1 MIEREEWKHR
11 RKVETEYRSPYGEI
25 IRNSEISPIVQVQCR
40 PGLLVHAMEIESQV
54 ILPRE
59 LDDLSSFIQEKPES
73 LATATAELQAIALRA
88 TKFIFDLA
96 LRSEP
101 ASLPHIENLLS
112 SLKQSQAPQTR
123 SQTRANAKRKRSPS
137 PVLES
142 PKKVTIKNTP
152 LPSLFI
158 EDMNEDQIWQQLDL
172 RAAPLCSNLL
182 LLEGET
188 EDDMELP
195 DGVYDDQED
204 EEGDEISEESDD
216 SEEIEHTDDS
226 EEDTGGSEEMTDLR
240 EELSEDEEDDSDHH
254 PSLLDVVKVKPSVK
268 RAVAKR
274 PKSDLDDDFFSLDA
288 FNRETEEAE
297 ATAVSRG
304 QLRRE
309 SDDDDDDEGDSI
321 DLFRPVDDVY
331 DSNDNASEDGA
342 EPLYK
347 DFFDVP
353 RGSGSKAITNTSSS
367 KSKVR
372 FSEQVRVKSIKA
384 KGKGLPVASLME
396 DDDSDDESGLDMYLE
411 DPDEVMMDAEVEESF
426 VDEYEGG
433 DEDEDDEGR
442 ATIERLKDDLFA
454 EEDEPDS
461 NMTTYEKRM
470 AALQAQIKELEA
482 ENVAKKDWVLMGE
495 ATSRSR
501 PQDSLLQEDLEFERT
516 MKAVPVVTEAVVQGL
531 EERIKARIKDGQF
544 DDVVRIRAIDDK
556 PFLPSRFFELQD
568 TKSSQSLAQIYEDEY
583 VVAQNGGTGGDDRD
597 GRLKKEHDEITKL
610 WDSICSKL
618 DALCNAH
625 YTPKAPKATISTVS
639 NVSAA
644 TLESAL
650 PTSKT
655 VSSMLAPEEVFKTAS
670 SDPRARSELTPA
682 EKRTLRAKERKA
694 RRKTRDALDKSVHK
708 YAKTKSGKTS
718 SKKTS

>member
-1 MIEREEWKHR
+1 
-11 RKVETEYRSPYGEI
+11 
-25 IRNSEISPIVQVQCR
+25 
-40 PGLLVHAMEIESQV
+40 MEIESQV

-195 DGVYDDQED
+195 DGMYDDQED
-204 EEGDEISEESDD
+204 EEGDEVLEESED

-254 PSLLDVVKVKPSVK
+254 PSLLDVVKVKSSVK

-309 SDDDDDDEGDSI
+309 SDDDDDEGDSI
-321 DLFRPVDDVY
+321 DLFRPIDDVY

-347 DFFDVP
+347 DFFDAP

-396 DDDSDDESGLDMYLE
+396 DDDSDDESGLNMYLE
-411 DPDEVMMDAEVEESF
+411 DPDEVMMDAEAEESF
-426 VDEYEGG
+426 VDEDEDGDG
-433 DEDEDDEGR
+433 DEDEDEDDEGR

-516 MKAVPVVTEAVVQGL
+516 MKAVPVITETVVQGL
-531 EERIKARIKDGQF
+531 EERIKARIKDGRF

-670 SDPRARSELTPA
+670 SDLRARSELTPA

>member
-1 MIEREEWKHR
+1 
-11 RKVETEYRSPYGEI
+11 
-25 IRNSEISPIVQVQCR
+25 
-40 PGLLVHAMEIESQV
+40 MEIESKV

-59 LDDLSSFIQEKPES
+59 LDGLSSFIQEKPES
-73 LATATAELQAIALRA
+73 LAAATAELQAIALRA

-96 LRSEP
+96 LQSEP

-112 SLKQSQAPQTR
+112 SLRQSQAPQTR

-158 EDMNEDQIWQQLDL
+158 EEMNEEQIWQQLDL

-188 EDDMELP
+188 EDDMELS
-195 DGVYDDQED
+195 DRMYDDPKD
-204 EEGDEISEESDD
+204 EEGDEVSEESED
-216 SEEIEHTDDS
+216 SEEIEHMEDS

-254 PSLLDVVKVKPSVK
+254 PSLPDVVKAKPSLK
-268 RAVAKR
+268 RAAAKK
-274 PKSDLDDDFFSLDA
+274 PNSDLDDDFFSLDA

-304 QLRRE
+304 RLGRE
-309 SDDDDDDEGDSI
+309 SDEDEFDDEGGSI
-321 DLFRPVDDVY
+321 DLFRPIDDVH
-331 DSNDNASEDGA
+331 DPNDDDSEDGI

-347 DFFDVP
+347 DFFDAP
-353 RGSGSKAITNTSSS
+353 RGSSSKATINASSS

-384 KGKGLPVASLME
+384 KGKGLPVSNLME
-396 DDDSDDESGLDMYLE
+396 EDDSDDESGLHMYLE
-411 DPDEVMMDAEVEESF
+411 DPDDVMMDAEAEESF
-426 VDEYEGG
+426 VDEYE
-433 DEDEDDEGR
+433 DEDGDGDDEGR
-442 ATIERLKDDLFA
+442 AIIERLKDDLFA
-454 EEDEPDS
+454 EEDAPDS

-516 MKAVPVVTEAVVQGL
+516 MKAVPVITEAVVQGL

-544 DDVVRIRAIDDK
+544 DDVVRIRAVDDK

-568 TKSSQSLAQIYEDEY
+568 SKSSQSLAQIYEDEY
-583 VVAQNGGTGGDDRD
+583 VVAQNGGAEGDDRD

-625 YTPKAPKATISTVS
+625 YTPKAPKASISTIS

-650 PTSKT
+650 PTSKI

-694 RRKTRDALDKSVHK
+694 RKKTRDVLDKSVDK
-708 YAKTKSGKTS
+708 YAKMKGIKKQKDAALKNVVKSGKGVTVVG
-718 SKKTS
+718 KKTRDILKSKGKS

>member
-1 MIEREEWKHR
+1 
-11 RKVETEYRSPYGEI
+11 
-25 IRNSEISPIVQVQCR
+25 
-40 PGLLVHAMEIESQV
+40 MEIGSQV

-73 LATATAELQAIALRA
+73 LAAATAELQAIALRA

-96 LRSEP
+96 LQSEP

-112 SLKQSQAPQTR
+112 SLRQSQAPQTR

-158 EDMNEDQIWQQLDL
+158 EEMNEDQIWQQLDL
-172 RAAPLCSNLL
+172 RAAPLCNNLL
-182 LLEGET
+182 MLEGET
-188 EDDMELP
+188 EDVMELS
-195 DGVYDDQED
+195 DRMYDDPED
-204 EEGDEISEESDD
+204 EGGDEVSEESED
-216 SEEIEHTDDS
+216 SEEIEHMEDS

-254 PSLLDVVKVKPSVK
+254 PSLLDVVKAKPSLK
-268 RAVAKR
+268 RAAAKK
-274 PKSDLDDDFFSLDA
+274 PNSDVDDDFFSLDA

-304 QLRRE
+304 RLGRE
-309 SDDDDDDEGDSI
+309 SDEDEFDDEGDSI
-321 DLFRPVDDVY
+321 DLFRPIDDVH
-331 DSNDNASEDGA
+331 DPNDDASEDGA

-347 DFFDVP
+347 DFFDAP
-353 RGSGSKAITNTSSS
+353 RGSGSKATMNISFS

-384 KGKGLPVASLME
+384 KGKGLPVSSLME
-396 DDDSDDESGLDMYLE
+396 EDDSDDESGLHMYLE

-426 VDEYEGG
+426 VDEYE
-433 DEDEDDEGR
+433 DEDDDGDDEGR
-442 ATIERLKDDLFA
+442 AIIERLKDDLFA
-454 EEDEPDS
+454 EEDAPDS

-470 AALQAQIKELEA
+470 AALQAQIEELEA

-516 MKAVPVVTEAVVQGL
+516 MKAVPVITEAVVQGL
-531 EERIKARIKDGQF
+531 EERIKARIKDGRF
-544 DDVVRIRAIDDK
+544 DDVVRIRAVDDK

-625 YTPKAPKATISTVS
+625 YTPKAPKASISTIS

-694 RRKTRDALDKSVHK
+694 RKKTRDTLDRSVDK
-708 YAKTKSGKTS
+708 YAKMKGIKKQKDAALKNVVKSGKGVTVVG
-718 SKKTS
+718 KKTRDVLKSKSVKGKSY

>member
-1 MIEREEWKHR
+1 
-11 RKVETEYRSPYGEI
+11 
-25 IRNSEISPIVQVQCR
+25 
-40 PGLLVHAMEIESQV
+40 MEIESQV

-73 LATATAELQAIALRA
+73 LATATTELQAIALRA

-137 PVLES
+137 PALES

-188 EDDMELP
+188 EDDLESP
-195 DGVYDDQED
+195 DGMYDDQED
-204 EEGDEISEESDD
+204 EEGDEVSEESED
-216 SEEIEHTDDS
+216 SEEMENTDDS

-254 PSLLDVVKVKPSVK
+254 PSLLDVVKPSIK
-268 RAVAKR
+268 RAIAKR
-274 PKSDLDDDFFSLDA
+274 HKSDLDDDFFSLDA

-309 SDDDDDDEGDSI
+309 SDDDDDEDDSI
-321 DLFRPVDDVY
+321 DLFRPIDDVY

-347 DFFDVP
+347 DFFDAP
-353 RGSGSKAITNTSSS
+353 RGSGSKVITNTSSS

-384 KGKGLPVASLME
+384 KGKGLPVASLMD
-396 DDDSDDESGLDMYLE
+396 DDDSDDESGLNMYLE

-433 DEDEDDEGR
+433 DGDEDEDEDDEGR

-516 MKAVPVVTEAVVQGL
+516 MKAVPVITEAVVQGL
-531 EERIKARIKDGQF
+531 EERIKARIKDGRF

-670 SDPRARSELTPA
+670 SDLRARSELTPA

>member
-1 MIEREEWKHR
+1 
-11 RKVETEYRSPYGEI
+11 
-25 IRNSEISPIVQVQCR
+25 
-40 PGLLVHAMEIESQV
+40 MEIESKV

-73 LATATAELQAIALRA
+73 LAAATAELHAIALRA

-96 LRSEP
+96 LQSEH
-101 ASLPHIENLLS
+101 ASLPHIEDLLS
-112 SLKQSQAPQTR
+112 SLRQSQAPQTR

-142 PKKVTIKNTP
+142 PKKVTLENTP
-152 LPSLFI
+152 LPSLFV
-158 EDMNEDQIWQQLDL
+158 EGMNEDQIWQQLDL
-172 RAAPLCSNLL
+172 RAASLCSNLL

-188 EDDMELP
+188 EDDKALS
-195 DGVYDDQED
+195 DGMYDDPEE
-204 EEGDEISEESDD
+204 EEGDEVSEESED
-216 SEEIEHTDDS
+216 SEEIEHMDDS
-226 EEDTGGSEEMTDLR
+226 EEDTGGAEEMTDLR
-240 EELSEDEEDDSDHH
+240 EELSEDEEDSDHH
-254 PSLLDVVKVKPSVK
+254 PSLLDVVKTQPSLK
-268 RAVAKR
+268 RAAAKR
-274 PKSDLDDDFFSLDA
+274 PNSDLDDDFFSLNA

-304 QLRRE
+304 RLGRDSDSDE
-309 SDDDDDDEGDSI
+309 SDGDGDSI
-321 DLFRPVDDVY
+321 DLFRPIDEVHGPNDD
-331 DSNDNASEDGA
+331 ASEDSA

-347 DFFDVP
+347 DFFDAP
-353 RGSGSKAITNTSSS
+353 RGFGSKVTTNASSS
-367 KSKVR
+367 KPKVR

-384 KGKGLPVASLME
+384 KGKGLPLSSLMD
-396 DDDSDDESGLDMYLE
+396 DDDSDDESGLHMYLE
-411 DPDEVMMDAEVEESF
+411 DPDEVTMDAEVEESF
-426 VDEYEGG
+426 VDEYEDG
-433 DEDEDDEGR
+433 DGDDDDDEGR

-470 AALQAQIKELEA
+470 ATLQAQIKELEA

-516 MKAVPVVTEAVVQGL
+516 MKAVPVITEAVVQGL
-531 EERIKARIKDGQF
+531 EERIKARIKDGRF
-544 DDVVRIRAIDDK
+544 DDVARIRAVDDK

-610 WDSICSKL
+610 WDNICSKL

-625 YTPKAPKATISTVS
+625 YTPKAPKASISTVS

-670 SDPRARSELTPA
+670 SDPRARNELTPA

-694 RRKTRDALDKSVHK
+694 RRKTRDALDKSVDK
-708 YAKTKSGKTS
+708 YAKMKGIKKQKDAALKNVVKSGKGVTVVG
-718 SKKTS
+718 KKTRDVLRSKSVKGKS

>member
-1 MIEREEWKHR
+1 
-11 RKVETEYRSPYGEI
+11 
-25 IRNSEISPIVQVQCR
+25 
-40 PGLLVHAMEIESQV
+40 MEIESKV

-73 LATATAELQAIALRA
+73 LAAATAELHAIALRA

-96 LRSEP
+96 LQSEH
-101 ASLPHIENLLS
+101 ASLPHIEDLLS
-112 SLKQSQAPQTR
+112 SLRQSQAPQTR

-142 PKKVTIKNTP
+142 PKKVTLENTP
-152 LPSLFI
+152 LPSLFV
-158 EDMNEDQIWQQLDL
+158 EGMNEDQIWQQLDL
-172 RAAPLCSNLL
+172 RAASLCSNLL

-188 EDDMELP
+188 EDDKALS
-195 DGVYDDQED
+195 DGMYDDPEE
-204 EEGDEISEESDD
+204 EEGDEVSEESED
-216 SEEIEHTDDS
+216 SEEIEHMDDS
-226 EEDTGGSEEMTDLR
+226 EEDTGGAEEMTDLR
-240 EELSEDEEDDSDHH
+240 EELSEDEEDSDHH
-254 PSLLDVVKVKPSVK
+254 PSLLDVVKTQPSLK
-268 RAVAKR
+268 RAAAKR
-274 PKSDLDDDFFSLDA
+274 PNSDLDDDFFSLNA

-304 QLRRE
+304 RLGRDSDSDE
-309 SDDDDDDEGDSI
+309 SDGDGDSI
-321 DLFRPVDDVY
+321 DLFRPIDEVHGPNDD
-331 DSNDNASEDGA
+331 ASEDSA

-347 DFFDVP
+347 DFFDAP
-353 RGSGSKAITNTSSS
+353 RGFGSKVTTNASSS
-367 KSKVR
+367 KPKVR

-384 KGKGLPVASLME
+384 KGKGLPLSSLMD
-396 DDDSDDESGLDMYLE
+396 DDDSDDESGLHMYLE

-426 VDEYEGG
+426 VDEYEDG
-433 DEDEDDEGR
+433 DGDDDDDEGR

-470 AALQAQIKELEA
+470 ATLQAQIKELEA

-516 MKAVPVVTEAVVQGL
+516 MKAVPVITEAVVQGL
-531 EERIKARIKDGQF
+531 EERIKARIKDGRF
-544 DDVVRIRAIDDK
+544 DDVARIRAVDDK

-610 WDSICSKL
+610 WDNICSKL

-625 YTPKAPKATISTVS
+625 YTPKAPKASISTVS

-670 SDPRARSELTPA
+670 SDPRARNELTPA

-694 RRKTRDALDKSVHK
+694 RRKTRDALDKSVDK
-708 YAKTKSGKTS
+708 YAKMKGIKKQKDAALKNVVKSGKGVTVVG
-718 SKKTS
+718 KKTRDVLRSKSVKGKS

>member
-1 MIEREEWKHR
+1 
-11 RKVETEYRSPYGEI
+11 
-25 IRNSEISPIVQVQCR
+25 
-40 PGLLVHAMEIESQV
+40 MEIESQV

-73 LATATAELQAIALRA
+73 LAAATAELQAIALRA

-96 LRSEP
+96 LQSEP

-112 SLKQSQAPQTR
+112 SLRQSQAPQTR
-123 SQTRANAKRKRSPS
+123 SQTRANARRKRSPS
-137 PVLES
+137 PILES

-158 EDMNEDQIWQQLDL
+158 EEMNEDQIWQQLDL
-172 RAAPLCSNLL
+172 RAAPLCNNLL
-182 LLEGET
+182 MLEGET
-188 EDDMELP
+188 EDDMELS
-195 DGVYDDQED
+195 DRMYDDPED
-204 EEGDEISEESDD
+204 EGGDEVSEESED
-216 SEEIEHTDDS
+216 SEEIEHTEDS

-254 PSLLDVVKVKPSVK
+254 PSLLDVVKAKPSLK
-268 RAVAKR
+268 RAAAKK
-274 PKSDLDDDFFSLDA
+274 PNSDLDDDFFSLDA

-304 QLRRE
+304 RLGRE
-309 SDDDDDDEGDSI
+309 SDEDEFDDEGDSI
-321 DLFRPVDDVY
+321 DLFRPIDDVH
-331 DSNDNASEDGA
+331 DPNDDASEDGA

-347 DFFDVP
+347 DFFDAP
-353 RGSGSKAITNTSSS
+353 RGSGSKATMNVSSS

-384 KGKGLPVASLME
+384 KGKGLPVSSLME
-396 DDDSDDESGLDMYLE
+396 EDDSDDESGLHMYLE
-411 DPDEVMMDAEVEESF
+411 DPDEVMMDAEIEESF
-426 VDEYEGG
+426 VDEYE
-433 DEDEDDEGR
+433 DEDGGGDDEGR
-442 ATIERLKDDLFA
+442 AIIERLKDDLFA
-454 EEDEPDS
+454 EEDAPDS

-470 AALQAQIKELEA
+470 AALQAQIEELEA

-516 MKAVPVVTEAVVQGL
+516 MKAVPVITEAVVQGL
-531 EERIKARIKDGQF
+531 EERIKARIKDGRF
-544 DDVVRIRAIDDK
+544 DDVVRIRAVDDK

-625 YTPKAPKATISTVS
+625 YTPKAPKASISTIS

-655 VSSMLAPEEVFKTAS
+655 VSSTLAPEEVFKTAS

-694 RRKTRDALDKSVHK
+694 RKKTRDTLDRSVDK
-708 YAKTKSGKTS
+708 YAKMKGIKKQKDAALKNVVKSGKGVTVVG
-718 SKKTS
+718 KKTRDVLKSKSVKGKSSI

>member
-1 MIEREEWKHR
+1 
-11 RKVETEYRSPYGEI
+11 
-25 IRNSEISPIVQVQCR
+25 
-40 PGLLVHAMEIESQV
+40 MEIESNV

-73 LATATAELQAIALRA
+73 LAIATAELQAIALRA

-96 LRSEP
+96 LQSE
-101 ASLPHIENLLS
+101 AVSLPHIENLLS

-158 EDMNEDQIWQQLDL
+158 EEMNEDQIWQQLDL

-195 DGVYDDQED
+195 DGMSDDQED
-204 EEGDEISEESDD
+204 QESDEASEESEE
-216 SEEIEHTDDS
+216 SEEIEHMDDS
-226 EEDTGGSEEMTDLR
+226 EEDSGGTEEMTDLR
-240 EELSEDEEDDSDHH
+240 EEPSEDEEDDSDHH
-254 PSLLDVVKVKPSVK
+254 PSLLDVVKAKPSVK
-268 RAVAKR
+268 RAVGKR
-274 PKSDLDDDFFSLDA
+274 PSSQLDDDFFSLDA

-297 ATAVSRG
+297 ANAVSRG
-304 QLRRE
+304 QLGRE
-309 SDDDDDDEGDSI
+309 SDEDDDEDDSI
-321 DLFRPVDDVY
+321 DLFRPIDDVH
-331 DSNDNASEDGA
+331 DSNDDALEDGT

-347 DFFDVP
+347 DFFDAP
-353 RGSGSKAITNTSSS
+353 RGSRSKAIMNASSS
-367 KSKVR
+367 KPKVR

-384 KGKGLPVASLME
+384 KGKGLPVAGLME
-396 DDDSDDESGLDMYLE
+396 DDDSDDESGLNMYSE
-411 DPDEVMMDAEVEESF
+411 DLDEVMMDAEVEGSS
-426 VDEYEGG
+426 VDGYEDG
-433 DEDEDDEGR
+433 DGDDDDDDEVR
-442 ATIERLKDDLFA
+442 TTIERLKDDLFA

-470 AALQAQIKELEA
+470 AALQAQIKDLEA

-516 MKAVPVVTEAVVQGL
+516 MKAVPIITETVVQGL
-531 EERIKARIKDGQF
+531 EERIKARIKDGRF
-544 DDVVRIRAIDDK
+544 DDVVRIRAVDDK

-583 VVAQNGGTGGDDRD
+583 VATQNGGTGGDDRD

-610 WDSICSKL
+610 WDGICGKL

-650 PTSKT
+650 PTSKA
-655 VSSMLAPEEVFKTAS
+655 VSSMLAPEEVFKTAP
-670 SDPRARSELTPA
+670 SDLRARSELTPA
-682 EKRTLRAKERKA
+682 EKRALRAKERKA

-708 YAKTKSGKTS
+708 YAKRKSGKTS
-718 SKKTS
+718 KKSS

>member
-1 MIEREEWKHR
+1 
-11 RKVETEYRSPYGEI
+11 
-25 IRNSEISPIVQVQCR
+25 
-40 PGLLVHAMEIESQV
+40 MEIESQV

-73 LATATAELQAIALRA
+73 LATATTELQAIALRA

-142 PKKVTIKNTP
+142 PKKVTMKNTP

-195 DGVYDDQED
+195 DGMYDDQED
-204 EEGDEISEESDD
+204 EEGDEISEESED
-216 SEEIEHTDDS
+216 SEEIEHADDS
-226 EEDTGGSEEMTDLR
+226 EEDAGGSEEMTDLR

-309 SDDDDDDEGDSI
+309 SDDEDDEGDSI
-321 DLFRPVDDVY
+321 DLFRPIDDVY
-331 DSNDNASEDGA
+331 DSNDNASEDSA

-347 DFFDVP
+347 DFFDAP
-353 RGSGSKAITNTSSS
+353 RGSGSKAITNTSS

-384 KGKGLPVASLME
+384 KGKGLPVVSLME
-396 DDDSDDESGLDMYLE
+396 DDDSDDESGLNMYLE

-433 DEDEDDEGR
+433 DGDGDEDEDEDEDEEGR

-461 NMTTYEKRM
+461 NMTTHEKRM

-516 MKAVPVVTEAVVQGL
+516 MKAVPVITETVVQGL
-531 EERIKARIKDGQF
+531 EERIKARIKDGRF

-718 SKKTS
+718 SKKRVNF

>member
-1 MIEREEWKHR
+1 
-11 RKVETEYRSPYGEI
+11 
-25 IRNSEISPIVQVQCR
+25 
-40 PGLLVHAMEIESQV
+40 MEIESKV

-73 LATATAELQAIALRA
+73 LAAATAELHAIALRA

-96 LRSEP
+96 LQSEH
-101 ASLPHIENLLS
+101 ASLPHIEDLLS
-112 SLKQSQAPQTR
+112 SLRQSQAPQTR

-142 PKKVTIKNTP
+142 PKKVTLENTP
-152 LPSLFI
+152 LPSLFV
-158 EDMNEDQIWQQLDL
+158 EGMNEDQIWQQLDL
-172 RAAPLCSNLL
+172 RAASLCSNLL

-188 EDDMELP
+188 EDDKALS
-195 DGVYDDQED
+195 DGMYDDPEE
-204 EEGDEISEESDD
+204 EEGDEVSEESED
-216 SEEIEHTDDS
+216 SEEIEHMDDS
-226 EEDTGGSEEMTDLR
+226 EEDTGGAEEMTDLR
-240 EELSEDEEDDSDHH
+240 EELSEDEEDSDHH
-254 PSLLDVVKVKPSVK
+254 PSLLDVVKTKPSLK
-268 RAVAKR
+268 HAAAKR
-274 PKSDLDDDFFSLDA
+274 PNSDLDDDFFSLNA

-304 QLRRE
+304 RLGRDSDSDE
-309 SDDDDDDEGDSI
+309 SDGDGDSI
-321 DLFRPVDDVY
+321 DLFRPIDDVHGP
-331 DSNDNASEDGA
+331 NDDASEDSA

-347 DFFDVP
+347 DFFDAP
-353 RGSGSKAITNTSSS
+353 RGFGSKVTTNASSS
-367 KSKVR
+367 KPKVR

-384 KGKGLPVASLME
+384 KGKGLPLSSLMD
-396 DDDSDDESGLDMYLE
+396 DDDSDDESGLHMYLE

-426 VDEYEGG
+426 VDEYEDG
-433 DEDEDDEGR
+433 DGDDDDDDEGR

-470 AALQAQIKELEA
+470 ATLQAQIKELEA

-516 MKAVPVVTEAVVQGL
+516 MKAVPVITEAVVQGL
-531 EERIKARIKDGQF
+531 EERIKARIKDGRF
-544 DDVVRIRAIDDK
+544 DDVARIRAVDDK

-610 WDSICSKL
+610 WDNICSKL

-625 YTPKAPKATISTVS
+625 YTPKAPKASISTVS

-670 SDPRARSELTPA
+670 SDPRARNELTPA

-694 RRKTRDALDKSVHK
+694 RRKTRDALDKSVDK
-708 YAKTKSGKTS
+708 YAKMKGIKKQKDAALKNVIKSGKGVTVVG
-718 SKKTS
+718 KKTRDVLKSKSVKGKS

>member
-1 MIEREEWKHR
+1 
-11 RKVETEYRSPYGEI
+11 
-25 IRNSEISPIVQVQCR
+25 
-40 PGLLVHAMEIESQV
+40 MEIESKV
-54 ILPRE
+54 NLPRE

-73 LATATAELQAIALRA
+73 LAAATAELQAIALRA

-96 LRSEP
+96 LQSEP

-112 SLKQSQAPQTR
+112 SLRQSQAPQTR

-158 EDMNEDQIWQQLDL
+158 EEMNEDQIWQQLDL

-188 EDDMELP
+188 EDDMELS
-195 DGVYDDQED
+195 DGMYDDAED
-204 EEGDEISEESDD
+204 EGGDEVSEESED
-216 SEEIEHTDDS
+216 SEEIEYMEDS
-226 EEDTGGSEEMTDLR
+226 GEDTGGAEEMTDLR
-240 EELSEDEEDDSDHH
+240 EELSEDEEDCSDHH
-254 PSLLDVVKVKPSVK
+254 PSLLDVVKAKPSLK
-268 RAVAKR
+268 RAAAKQ
-274 PKSDLDDDFFSLDA
+274 PNSDLDDDFFSLDA

-297 ATAVSRG
+297 ATTLSRG
-304 QLRRE
+304 RLGRE
-309 SDDDDDDEGDSI
+309 SDEDEFDDEGDSI
-321 DLFRPVDDVY
+321 DLFRPIDDAH
-331 DSNDNASEDGA
+331 DLDDDASEDGA

-347 DFFDVP
+347 DFFDAP
-353 RGSGSKAITNTSSS
+353 RGSSSKATMNTSSS

-384 KGKGLPVASLME
+384 KGKGLPVSSLME
-396 DDDSDDESGLDMYLE
+396 EDDSDDENGLHMYLE

-426 VDEYEGG
+426 VDEYE
-433 DEDEDDEGR
+433 DEDGDGDGDDEGR
-442 ATIERLKDDLFA
+442 VIIERLKDDLFA
-454 EEDEPDS
+454 EEDASDS

-470 AALQAQIKELEA
+470 AALQTQIKELEA
-482 ENVAKKDWVLMGE
+482 ENVAKKDWVLTGE

-516 MKAVPVVTEAVVQGL
+516 MKAVPVITEAVVQGL
-531 EERIKARIKDGQF
+531 EERIKARIKDDRF
-544 DDVVRIRAIDDK
+544 DDVVRIRAVDDK

-583 VVAQNGGTGGDDRD
+583 IVAQNGGTGGDDRD

-625 YTPKAPKATISTVS
+625 YTPKAPKASISTIS
-639 NVSAA
+639 NVSAV

-670 SDPRARSELTPA
+670 SDPRARSELTPV

-694 RRKTRDALDKSVHK
+694 RKKTRDALDKSVDKH
-708 YAKTKSGKTS
+708 AKMRGIKKQKDAALKSVVKSGKGVTVVG
-718 SKKTS
+718 KKTRDVLKSKNVKGKSY

>member
-1 MIEREEWKHR
+1 
-11 RKVETEYRSPYGEI
+11 
-25 IRNSEISPIVQVQCR
+25 
-40 PGLLVHAMEIESQV
+40 MEIESKV

-73 LATATAELQAIALRA
+73 LAAATAELHAIALRA

-96 LRSEP
+96 LQSEH
-101 ASLPHIENLLS
+101 ASLPHIEDLLS
-112 SLKQSQAPQTR
+112 SLRQSQAPQTR

-142 PKKVTIKNTP
+142 PKKVTLKNTP
-152 LPSLFI
+152 LPSLFV
-158 EDMNEDQIWQQLDL
+158 EGMNEDQIWQQLDL
-172 RAAPLCSNLL
+172 RAASLCSNLL

-188 EDDMELP
+188 EDDKALS
-195 DGVYDDQED
+195 DGMYDDPEE
-204 EEGDEISEESDD
+204 EEGEEVSSEDSED
-216 SEEIEHTDDS
+216 SEEIEHMDDS
-226 EEDTGGSEEMTDLR
+226 EEDTGGAEEMTDLR
-240 EELSEDEEDDSDHH
+240 EELSEDDEDPDHH
-254 PSLLDVVKVKPSVK
+254 PSLLDVVKAKPSLK
-268 RAVAKR
+268 HAAAKR
-274 PKSDLDDDFFSLDA
+274 PNSDLDDDFFSLNA

-304 QLRRE
+304 RLGRDSDSDE
-309 SDDDDDDEGDSI
+309 SDGEGDSI
-321 DLFRPVDDVY
+321 DLFRPIDDVHGP
-331 DSNDNASEDGA
+331 NDDASEDGA

-347 DFFDVP
+347 DFFDAP
-353 RGSGSKAITNTSSS
+353 RGFGSKVTMNASSS
-367 KSKVR
+367 KPKVR

-384 KGKGLPVASLME
+384 KGKGLPLSSLMD
-396 DDDSDDESGLDMYLE
+396 DDDSDDESGLHMYLE
-411 DPDEVMMDAEVEESF
+411 DPDEVMMDAEVEEPF
-426 VDEYEGG
+426 VDEYEDG
-433 DEDEDDEGR
+433 DGDGDEDDEGR

-470 AALQAQIKELEA
+470 ATLQAQIKELEA

-516 MKAVPVVTEAVVQGL
+516 MKAVPVITEAVVQGL
-531 EERIKARIKDGQF
+531 EERIKARIKDGRF
-544 DDVVRIRAIDDK
+544 DDVARIRAVDDK

-583 VVAQNGGTGGDDRD
+583 VVAQNGGMGGDDRD

-610 WDSICSKL
+610 WDNICSKL

-625 YTPKAPKATISTVS
+625 YTPKAPKASISTVS

-670 SDPRARSELTPA
+670 SDPRARNELTPA
-682 EKRTLRAKERKA
+682 EKRTLRAKERKT
-694 RRKTRDALDKSVHK
+694 RRKTRDALDKSVDK
-708 YAKTKSGKTS
+708 YAKMKGIKKQKDAALKNVVKSGKGVTVVG
-718 SKKTS
+718 KKTRDVLKSKSVQGKS

>member
-1 MIEREEWKHR
+1 
-11 RKVETEYRSPYGEI
+11 
-25 IRNSEISPIVQVQCR
+25 
-40 PGLLVHAMEIESQV
+40 MEIESKV
-54 ILPRE
+54 TLPRE
-59 LDDLSSFIQEKPES
+59 LDDLSSFIREKPES
-73 LATATAELQAIALRA
+73 LAAATAELHAVALRA

-96 LRSEP
+96 LQSEP
-101 ASLPHIENLLS
+101 SSLPHIEDLLS
-112 SLKQSQAPQTR
+112 SLRQSQAPQTR

-137 PVLES
+137 PALES
-142 PKKVTIKNTP
+142 SKKVTIQNTP

-172 RAAPLCSNLL
+172 RAVPLCNNLQ

-188 EDDMELP
+188 EHDNELP
-195 DGVYDDQED
+195 DGMYDSPDDEDD
-204 EEGDEISEESDD
+204 EEVSEASED
-216 SEEIEHTDDS
+216 SEEIEHLDDF
-226 EEDTGGSEEMTDLR
+226 EEDTGRAEEMTDLH
-240 EELSEDEEDDSDHH
+240 EELSEDEEGNSDHH
-254 PSLLDVVKVKPSVK
+254 PPLIDAVKAKPSLR
-268 RAVAKR
+268 RAAAKR
-274 PKSDLDDDFFSLDA
+274 SSSDLDDDFFSLDA

-297 ATAVSRG
+297 ATTVSRG
-304 QLRRE
+304 RLGRDSDSDE
-309 SDDDDDDEGDSI
+309 SDDEGDSI
-321 DLFRPVDDVY
+321 DLFRPIDDVHGP
-331 DSNDNASEDGA
+331 NDDASEDGI

-347 DFFDVP
+347 DFFDAP
-353 RGSGSKAITNTSSS
+353 RGFGSKSTTNASSLR
-367 KSKVR
+367 SKVR

-384 KGKGLPVASLME
+384 TGKGLPVSSLVDDDE
-396 DDDSDDESGLDMYLE
+396 DDEDESGLHMYLE
-411 DPDEVMMDAEVEESF
+411 DPDEVMMDAEVEGSF
-426 VDEYEGG
+426 VDKYGDGEE

-454 EEDEPDS
+454 EEDEPES

-470 AALQAQIKELEA
+470 EALQAQIKELEA

-516 MKAVPVVTEAVVQGL
+516 MKAVPVITEAVVQGL
-531 EERIKARIKDGQF
+531 EERIKSRIKDNRF
-544 DDVVRIRAIDDK
+544 DDVVRIRAVDDK

-568 TKSSQSLAQIYEDEY
+568 TKSSRSLAQIYEDEY
-583 VVAQNGGTGGDDRD
+583 VVTQNGGTGGDDRD

-625 YTPKAPKATISTVS
+625 YTPKAPKASISTVS
-639 NVSAA
+639 NISAA

-655 VSSMLAPEEVFKTAS
+655 VSSMLAPEEVFKIAS

-682 EKRTLRAKERKA
+682 EKRSLRAKERKA
-694 RRKTRDALDKSVHK
+694 RKKTRDALDKNVDK
-708 YAKTKSGKTS
+708 YAKMKGIKKQKDAALKTVVKSGKGVTVVG
-718 SKKTS
+718 KKTKDVLKSKRRS

>member
-1 MIEREEWKHR
+1 
-11 RKVETEYRSPYGEI
+11 
-25 IRNSEISPIVQVQCR
+25 
-40 PGLLVHAMEIESQV
+40 MEIESKV

-73 LATATAELQAIALRA
+73 LAAATAELHAIALRA

-96 LRSEP
+96 LQSEH
-101 ASLPHIENLLS
+101 ASLPHIEDLLS
-112 SLKQSQAPQTR
+112 SLRQSQTPQTR

-142 PKKVTIKNTP
+142 PKKVTLENTP
-152 LPSLFI
+152 LPSLFV
-158 EDMNEDQIWQQLDL
+158 EGMNEDQIWQQLDL
-172 RAAPLCSNLL
+172 RAASLCSNLL

-188 EDDMELP
+188 EDDKALS
-195 DGVYDDQED
+195 DGMYDDPEE
-204 EEGDEISEESDD
+204 EEGDEVSEESED
-216 SEEIEHTDDS
+216 SEEIEHMDDS
-226 EEDTGGSEEMTDLR
+226 EEDTGGAEEMTDLR
-240 EELSEDEEDDSDHH
+240 EELSEDEEDSDHH
-254 PSLLDVVKVKPSVK
+254 PSLLDVVKTQPSLK
-268 RAVAKR
+268 RAAAKR
-274 PKSDLDDDFFSLDA
+274 PNSDLDDDFFSLNA

-304 QLRRE
+304 RLGRDSDSDE
-309 SDDDDDDEGDSI
+309 SDGDGDSI
-321 DLFRPVDDVY
+321 DLFRPIDEVHGPNDD
-331 DSNDNASEDGA
+331 ASEDSA

-347 DFFDVP
+347 DFFDAP
-353 RGSGSKAITNTSSS
+353 RGFGSKVTTNASSS
-367 KSKVR
+367 KPKVR

-384 KGKGLPVASLME
+384 KGKGLPLSSLMD
-396 DDDSDDESGLDMYLE
+396 DDDSDDESGLHMYLE

-426 VDEYEGG
+426 VDEYEDG
-433 DEDEDDEGR
+433 DGDDDDDEGR

-470 AALQAQIKELEA
+470 ATLQAQIKELEA

-516 MKAVPVVTEAVVQGL
+516 MKAVPVITEAVVQGL
-531 EERIKARIKDGQF
+531 EERIKARIKDGRF
-544 DDVVRIRAIDDK
+544 DDVARIRAVDDK

-610 WDSICSKL
+610 WDNICSKL

-625 YTPKAPKATISTVS
+625 YTPKAPKASISTVS

-670 SDPRARSELTPA
+670 SDPRARNELTPA

-694 RRKTRDALDKSVHK
+694 RRKTRDALDKSVDK
-708 YAKTKSGKTS
+708 YAKMKGIKKQKDAALKNVVKSGKGVTVVG
-718 SKKTS
+718 KKTRDVLKSKSVKGKS

>member
-1 MIEREEWKHR
+1 
-11 RKVETEYRSPYGEI
+11 
-25 IRNSEISPIVQVQCR
+25 
-40 PGLLVHAMEIESQV
+40 MEIDSQV

-195 DGVYDDQED
+195 DGMYDDQED
-204 EEGDEISEESDD
+204 EEGDEVLEESED

-254 PSLLDVVKVKPSVK
+254 PSLLDVVKVKSSVK
-268 RAVAKR
+268 RAVTKR

-304 QLRRE
+304 QLQRE
-309 SDDDDDDEGDSI
+309 SDDDDDEGDSI
-321 DLFRPVDDVY
+321 DLFRPIDDVY

-347 DFFDVP
+347 DFFDAP
-353 RGSGSKAITNTSSS
+353 RGSGSKTITNTSSS

-396 DDDSDDESGLDMYLE
+396 DDDSDDESGLNMYLE

-426 VDEYEGG
+426 VDEDGDGDE

-516 MKAVPVVTEAVVQGL
+516 MKAVPVITETVVQGL
-531 EERIKARIKDGQF
+531 EERIKARIKDGRF

-583 VVAQNGGTGGDDRD
+583 VVAQNGGTGE
-597 GRLKKEHDEITKL
+597 EHDEITKL

-670 SDPRARSELTPA
+670 SDLRARSELTPA

-708 YAKTKSGKTS
+708 YAKTKSRKPS

>member
-1 MIEREEWKHR
+1 MQDQ
-11 RKVETEYRSPYGEI
+11 P
-25 IRNSEISPIVQVQCR
+25 
-40 PGLLVHAMEIESQV
+40 VHAMEIESKV

-59 LDDLSSFIQEKPES
+59 LDDLSSFIREKPES
-73 LATATAELQAIALRA
+73 LAAATAELHAIALRA

-96 LRSEP
+96 LQSEP
-101 ASLPHIENLLS
+101 ASLPHIEDLLS
-112 SLKQSQAPQTR
+112 SLRQSQAPQTR

-137 PVLES
+137 PVLEFS
-142 PKKVTIKNTP
+142 KKVTIQNTP

-158 EDMNEDQIWQQLDL
+158 EEMNEDQIWQQLDL
-172 RAAPLCSNLL
+172 RAAPLCNNLL

-188 EDDMELP
+188 GDDNELLDDGPDDEEDD
-195 DGVYDDQED
+195 
-204 EEGDEISEESDD
+204 EESEESED
-216 SEEIEHTDDS
+216 SEEIEHMEDS
-226 EEDTGGSEEMTDLR
+226 EADTGGEEELTDLR
-240 EELSEDEEDDSDHH
+240 EELSEDEEDNSDHH
-254 PSLLDVVKVKPSVK
+254 PSLIDVIKAKPSA
-268 RAVAKR
+268 RRTAAKR
-274 PKSDLDDDFFSLDA
+274 PSSDLDDDFFSLDA

-304 QLRRE
+304 RLGRDSDSDE
-309 SDDDDDDEGDSI
+309 SDDEGDNI
-321 DLFRPVDDVY
+321 DLFRPIDDVHGP
-331 DSNDNASEDGA
+331 DDDASEDGV

-347 DFFDVP
+347 DFFDAP
-353 RGSGSKAITNTSSS
+353 RDFGSKASANASSS
-367 KSKVR
+367 RSKVR

-384 KGKGLPVASLME
+384 NGKGLPLSSLTE
-396 DDDSDDESGLDMYLE
+396 DDDSDDGSGLHMDLE
-411 DPDEVMMDAEVEESF
+411 DPDEVMMDAEAEGSF
-426 VDEYEGG
+426 VDEYG
-433 DEDEDDEGR
+433 DGDSDDDDDEEGR

-482 ENVAKKDWVLMGE
+482 ENVAKKDWTLMGE

-516 MKAVPVVTEAVVQGL
+516 MKAVPVITEAVVQGL
-531 EERIKARIKDGQF
+531 EERIKARIKDGRF
-544 DDVVRIRAIDDK
+544 DDVVRIRAVDDK

-583 VVAQNGGTGGDDRD
+583 VVTQNGGTGGDDRD
-597 GRLKKEHDEITKL
+597 GRLKKEHDEITEL

-625 YTPKAPKATISTVS
+625 YTPKPPKASISTVS
-639 NVSAA
+639 NISAA

-682 EKRTLRAKERKA
+682 EKRSLRAKERKA
-694 RRKTRDALDKSVHK
+694 RRKTRDALDKSVDK
-708 YAKTKSGKTS
+708 YAKMKGIKKQKDAALKNVVKSGKGVTVVG
-718 SKKTS
+718 KKTKDVLKSKSAKGRS